1 MIDQFKLIYYYY
13 YEFYYYCGCARVCA
27 GVRGCVQVCEIV
39 HVGKESW
46 AGLAVAGISRVDV
59 MSVIKPEDK
68 VFLGHKIKACQF
80 SGNVRRKIVERAIAC
95 AEKPK
100 ILFAYDPKYFIN

>member
-1 MIDQFKLIYYYY
+1 M
-13 YEFYYYCGCARVCA
+13 
-27 GVRGCVQVCEIV
+27 
-39 HVGKESW
+39 HVAKESLK
-46 AGLAVAGISRVDV
+46 GLVVAGISRVDV
-59 MSVIKPEDK
+59 MSKHGIKPKDK

-100 ILFAYDPKYFIN
+100 ILFAYDPKYFINY

>member
-1 MIDQFKLIYYYY
+1 MVYVGPHNRNGKTIH
-13 YEFYYYCGCARVCA
+13 
-27 GVRGCVQVCEIV
+27 EIV
-39 HVGKESW
+39 HVAKESLM
-46 AGLAVAGISRVDV
+46 GLVVAGISRVDV

-100 ILFAYDPKYFIN
+100 ILFAYDPKYFINY